1 MLPWRRDKH
10 WTIVFPPL
18 KKQNKKKNE
27 KKKTKKGFKK
37 KIEKKIQKKKLAF
50 RYFADFYKSAHFM
63 LLCGLINRSDFN
75 TFFS

>member
-27 KKKTKKGFKK
+27 KKKQKKDLKK
-37 KIEKKIQKKKLAF
+37 NRKKNTKKKLAF

>member
-18 KKQNKKKNE
+18 KKQNKKKT
-27 KKKTKKGFKK
+27 KKKKQKKDLKK
-37 KIEKKIQKKKLAF
+37 NRKKNTKKKLAF

>member
-27 KKKTKKGFKK
+27 KKKQKKDLKKNRKKNTKK
-37 KIEKKIQKKKLAF
+37 KISF
-50 RYFADFYKSAHFM
+50 
-63 LLCGLINRSDFN
+63 
-75 TFFS
+75 